1 MICTLTLLTAI
12 FAQQDDGLTPLHY
25 AARQRNADV
34 VNVLV
39 KAGSKVDEKSKVS
52 MN

>member
-1 MICTLTLLTAI
+1 MICTLTLLAAI
-12 FAQQDDGLTPLHY
+12 FAQQDGLTPLHY
-25 AARQRNADV
+25 AVRQRNADV

-39 KAGSKVDEKSKVS
+39 KAGSKVDEKGKVS

>member
-12 FAQQDDGLTPLHY
+12 FAQQNELTPLHC
-25 AARQRNADV
+25 AAQQGNIDV
-34 VNVLV
+34 VNVLI
-39 KAGSKVDEKSKVS
+39 KAGSKVDEKENVS

>member
-12 FAQQDDGLTPLHY
+12 FAQQDGLTPLHY

-39 KAGSKVDEKSKVS
+39 KAGSKVDEKEKVS

>member
-1 MICTLTLLTAI
+1 MICTMTLLTAI
-12 FAQQDDGLTPLHY
+12 FSQQNGLTPLHY

-34 VNVLV
+34 VNLLV
-39 KAGSKVDEKSKVS
+39 KAGSKVDEKENVS